1 LLVGLGSTITYA
13 AGNTQY
19 ARVDILKDITSPRSI
34 AGSAIAQ
41 TLFNVG
47 CWPAGCTPGPGPN
60 PWFTVSFDIT
70 SSTAAGGTFYLR
82 FAAADNQLFNNFA
95 FDEVGISVSFGGIGN
110 E

>member
-1 LLVGLGSTITYA
+1 MLVNLGSAITYA

-19 ARVDILKDITSPRSI
+19 ARVDILKSIASPRSI

-47 CWPAGCTPGPGPN
+47 CWPVGCTPGRGPN
-60 PWFTVSFDIT
+60 PWFTVTFDIT

-82 FAAADNQLFNNFA
+82 FAAADNLSFNAFA
-95 FDEVGISVSFGGIGN
+95 FDEVDISISFSGIGN